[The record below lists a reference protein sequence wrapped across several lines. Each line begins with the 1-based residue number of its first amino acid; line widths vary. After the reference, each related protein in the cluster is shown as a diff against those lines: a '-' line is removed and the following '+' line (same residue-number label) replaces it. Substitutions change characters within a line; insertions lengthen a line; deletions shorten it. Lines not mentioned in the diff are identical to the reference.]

1 MWHLELSRWHP
12 ELSRWHPE
20 SHSGEVFPG
29 WRLAGLSLHMYREQ
43 DLHCRISQIFLEFP
57 FLLLYGTKSHLFF
70 KVQLQHWRFFEALP
84 DSLLHSPQNESPPL
98 LPLHSYSDFF
108 SEVVPGQL
116 CSSFLGILSSHLCSS
131 NAIPTPRPPNT
142 HTAKTPRVPPHRLQC
157 CFMLPWLCRY
167 CLLHL
172 EGFPHA
178 SLFLASFQTLSK
190 MSGLRQGLELF
201 DSSV

>member
-1 MWHLELSRWHP
+1 MELNLICFSKSSSNTDAS
-12 ELSRWHPE
+12 LK
-20 SHSGEVFPG
+20 
-29 WRLAGLSLHMYREQ
+29 LSLTAYSTPHRMN
-43 DLHCRISQIFLEFP
+43 H
-57 FLLLYGTKSHLFF
+57 LLSFHYIPIVT
-70 KVQLQHWRFFEALP
+70 
-84 DSLLHSPQNESPPL
+84 
-98 LPLHSYSDFF
+98 
-108 SEVVPGQL
+108 
-116 CSSFLGILSSHLCSS
+116 SFLKWSLASSAAHFLAFSPLIY
-131 NAIPTPRPPNT
+131 APAMLFPPNT
-142 HTAKTPRVPPHRLQC
+142 HTAKTPRVPPHRLHC

>member
-1 MWHLELSRWHP
+1 MELNLICFSKSSSNTDAS
-12 ELSRWHPE
+12 LK
-20 SHSGEVFPG
+20 
-29 WRLAGLSLHMYREQ
+29 LSLTAYSTPHRMN
-43 DLHCRISQIFLEFP
+43 H
-57 FLLLYGTKSHLFF
+57 LLSFHYIPIVT
-70 KVQLQHWRFFEALP
+70 
-84 DSLLHSPQNESPPL
+84 
-98 LPLHSYSDFF
+98 
-108 SEVVPGQL
+108 
-116 CSSFLGILSSHLCSS
+116 SFLKWSLASSAAHFLAFSPLIYAPAMLFPPHARPTHIQQKHL
-131 NAIPTPRPPNT
+131 
-142 HTAKTPRVPPHRLQC
+142 VFPPHRLHC